1 MWVEKE
7 LKDGWIFE
15 GNTPLGSLVRNII
28 WACFVPHSA
37 NLVKNSG
44 TCFCIR
50 YREWVFMRIRT
61 YKVTQTYKVTD
72 HAQWWGKIVCILF
85 NTRIETAWK
94 TKQTTAAQNKNWG
107 LLIGFPQDNSSCFGI
122 PVGFLVPWNFFSMT
136 AGPRNCTGGTKQ
148 EPDFLCRK
156 KVLGKNTEISSVRT
170 LLAIISDM
178 VKPENSQII
187 CKIVM

>member
-1 MWVEKE
+1 
-7 LKDGWIFE
+7 
-15 GNTPLGSLVRNII
+15 
-28 WACFVPHSA
+28 
-37 NLVKNSG
+37 
-44 TCFCIR
+44 
-50 YREWVFMRIRT
+50 
-61 YKVTQTYKVTD
+61 
-72 HAQWWGKIVCILF
+72 
-85 NTRIETAWK
+85 
-94 TKQTTAAQNKNWG
+94 
-107 LLIGFPQDNSSCFGI
+107 
-122 PVGFLVPWNFFSMT
+122 MT